1 MPDVWGTIVLGVN
14 ILLLLAG
21 WLLFQ
26 QAKSDLTARA
36 AQIPVLSEIKAL
48 QKSVAAL
55 LEQLKLE
62 SIQTSAQLDTRCAE
76 ARDLLA
82 AIDKRLHEARPAP
95 VRLIKTREAAPRQRT
110 ESEAPPAPR
119 QVEPS
124 PDEDRRTTDDD
135 RRAGEFR
142 REQVYSL
149 ADMDVDQGE
158 IARQTGFSEAE
169 VELILGMRAQG
180 S

>member
-1 MPDVWGTIVLGVN
+1 MEIWGTIALFINV
-14 ILLLLAG
+14 LLLFGG

-36 AQIPVLSEIKAL
+36 AQIPVLSEVKAL
-48 QKSVAAL
+48 QKSVASL

-82 AIDKRLHEARPAP
+82 LIDRKLEEARQAP
-95 VRLIKTREAAPRQRT
+95 MKPSRKREPVPSRDDRNGGMRPEAAAVVA
-110 ESEAPPAPR
+110 APARP
-119 QVEPS
+119 
-124 PDEDRRTTDDD
+124 PDP
-135 RRAGEFR
+135 R
-142 REQVYSL
+142 REQIYAL
-149 ADMDVDQGE
+149 ADDGAE
-158 IARQTGFSEAE
+158 PSSIARQTGLSEGE
-169 VELILGMRAQG
+169 IELILGTRQQV

>member
-1 MPDVWGTIVLGVN
+1 MPDVWGTIVLFINV
-14 ILLLLAG
+14 LLLFAG

-36 AQIPVLSEIKAL
+36 AQIPVLSEVKAL

-82 AIDKRLHEARPAP
+82 AIDRKLEESARIPARP
-95 VRLIKTREAAPRQRT
+95 TRK
-110 ESEAPPAPR
+110 
-119 QVEPS
+119 
-124 PDEDRRTTDDD
+124 
-135 RRAGEFR
+135 RAGGTARAAAGPEVPPDPAETVGTAEAGRGDSDPR
-142 REQVYSL
+142 REQVYAL
-149 ADMDVDQGE
+149 TDEGVPAVE
-158 IARQTGFSEAE
+158 IARRTGISEGE
-169 VELILGMRAQG
+169 IELLLGLR
-180 S
+180 SKVH